1 MGGGTECLLMARENS
16 GTGPLSWGREEQY
29 CIAQCSAV
37 QGRAEQGRAV

>member
-29 CIAQCSAV
+29 CTVQCRVGECSAV
-37 QGRAEQGRAV
+37 QDRV